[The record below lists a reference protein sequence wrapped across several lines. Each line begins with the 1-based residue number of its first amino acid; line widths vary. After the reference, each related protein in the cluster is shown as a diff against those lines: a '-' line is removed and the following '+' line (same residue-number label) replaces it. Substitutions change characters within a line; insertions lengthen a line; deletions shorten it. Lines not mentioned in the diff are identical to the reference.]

1 MYQMLSF
8 IIGIVIAVMISVN
21 GTLSNCYDVFRSA
34 VIIHIVGVIFA
45 TLLYCLKKE
54 ETLIPSRTF
63 LDLSWRGSWISYN
76 SLQQFC
82 I

>member
-45 TLLYCLKKE
+45 TLLYLS
-54 ETLIPSRTF
+54 LIH
-63 LDLSWRGSWISYN
+63 I
-76 SLQQFC
+76 
-82 I
+82 